1 MAVLSELGGIFTLKK
16 EQITAQKP
24 FVGGKDEI
32 FRAGSGGSLARRTA
46 QKQKKNDLLALQYVG
61 QACPIILLSFN
72 IKYMEKTS

>member
-32 FRAGSGGSLARRTA
+32 FPRWLGWEFSSANGAKT
-46 QKQKKNDLLALQYVG
+46 KKNDLLALQYVG
-61 QACPIILLSFN
+61 QACPIILLSCN
-72 IKYMEKTS
+72 TKYMERTS